1 MIICFSSFDI
11 DSTDYLTIKDQLDVG
26 MLSHR
31 MIFQLVSKPLQSSV
45 CFFQPPK
52 LIVRLRFLH
61 RFTCVHHTNYLVLI
75 RLRDY
80 QKGMLL
86 TINTPHADACFAP
99 LSGSLF
105 IQIPR
110 FTEWHRWFSM
120 LLF

>member
-52 LIVRLRFLH
+52 P
-61 RFTCVHHTNYLVLI
+61 TCLPIY
-75 RLRDY
+75 
-80 QKGMLL
+80 L
-86 TINTPHADACFAP
+86 TINFLRLGETYRVSMFDRLSNVGLGADFRP
-99 LSGSLF
+99 EE
-105 IQIPR
+105 QR
-110 FTEWHRWFSM
+110 
-120 LLF
+120 LLLQ